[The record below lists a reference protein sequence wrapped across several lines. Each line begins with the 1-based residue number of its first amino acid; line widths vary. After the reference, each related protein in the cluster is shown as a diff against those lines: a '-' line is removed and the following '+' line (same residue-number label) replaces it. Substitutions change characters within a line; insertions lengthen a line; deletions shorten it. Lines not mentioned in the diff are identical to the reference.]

1 MRSFFSALCNVC
13 HQRVVP
19 EAPPQFPPKLHSLKG
34 HRRATLFLIWA
45 SVSNSTMIPIWTK
58 ENSGL
63 LRSQSSVTTALHSP
77 IHKKV
82 IRVTFECAMFLL
94 FRSLRYSNLHC
105 RKGAELCFSVFF
117 FHMLVAVHLIRKDLT
132 KGKREGWDIVVQ
144 MKSTGLLFFIPSK
157 QCTGHCPE
165 SLCVVFS
172 RHFRSELYKERFS

>member
-117 FHMLVAVHLIRKDLT
+117 PHVSGGA
-132 KGKREGWDIVVQ
+132 
-144 MKSTGLLFFIPSK
+144 P
-157 QCTGHCPE
+157 
-165 SLCVVFS
+165 
-172 RHFRSELYKERFS
+172 YKERSDQREEGGVRHCCTNEKYRAFIFHTK